1 MPLRLTD
8 KLEIFIFMTGAM
20 VFYMIDETDKRR
32 VRCSIS
38 DRALRR
44 FEPLMEWGEH
54 DQKRVLSL
62 HRQAIEEIA
71 SKKFDRGQF
80 ADDGETVQ
88 ILEAD
93 VPPQEQG
100 GQTA

>member
-1 MPLRLTD
+1 MPLRATD
-8 KLEIFIFMTGAM
+8 KLEIYIFMSGAM
-20 VFYMIDETDKRR
+20 VFYMIDENDKRR

-38 DRALRR
+38 DRALRQ
-44 FEPLMEWGEH
+44 FEPRMEWGEQ
-54 DQKRVLSL
+54 DQKRVLSA

-71 SKKFDRGQF
+71 SKKYDRGQF
-80 ADDGETVQ
+80 ADDGETIQ

-93 VPPQEQG
+93 VPPQEHG

>member
-8 KLEIFIFMTGAM
+8 KLEIYIFTSGAM
-20 VFYMIDETDKRR
+20 VFFMIDENGKRR

-38 DRALRR
+38 DHALRQ
-44 FEPLMEWGEH
+44 FEPLMEWGEQ
-54 DQKRVLSL
+54 DQKRVLSAN
-62 HRQAIEEIA
+62 RQAIEEIA
-71 SKKFDRGQF
+71 SKKYDSGQF
-80 ADDGETVQ
+80 ADDGETIQ

-93 VPPQEQG
+93 IPPQEHG

>member
-1 MPLRLTD
+1 
-8 KLEIFIFMTGAM
+8 
-20 VFYMIDETDKRR
+20 
-32 VRCSIS
+32 
-38 DRALRR
+38 
-44 FEPLMEWGEH
+44 MELGEQ
-54 DQKRVLSL
+54 DQKRVLSA

-71 SKKFDRGQF
+71 SKKYDRGKF

-93 VPPQEQG
+93 VLPQEHG